1 VRRIVICGVM
11 LMLIF
16 IWAPAG
22 WTADETVS
30 EGEVYRLGEVVVSET
45 RQGVESVATVREVTA
60 VDIQSRGARTLDEAI
75 SLLPGVVVR
84 TGAQGVPRV
93 DIRGFRSRH
102 IVLLLNG
109 IPMNAAWDGQFD
121 PSLIPVENIAKIKIS
136 YGNASVL
143 YGDNGLAGVIN
154 VITKKGRPGI
164 HGSVAG
170 EAGEGAL
177 RRGQAKL
184 SGGSEK
190 IDFFMGASLIDRS
203 DWQLSDDF
211 EATPYEDGNARE
223 NSDKRSSNYFANLG
237 FNPVDTLQ
245 VGLTVNYLTS
255 QYGIPPATVDRNLD
269 PDFGKQRLTYDRM
282 DDVKGLAGQL
292 SASYKGAGPLNI
304 RGWGFF
310 NSLDEEENRYDDD
323 TYSTIT
329 QNRSYHLKS
338 ETDVYGGTLQAG
350 YDLKR
355 FGSLGFSLNGRQ
367 EKYESGG
374 YAIGSGNTVDP
385 NAYDNDHQLEVYSA
399 GLEYSIEPIARFG
412 LVMGYSYLWQD
423 REDDKGDDDQSYMA
437 GLYYDITTSTRLSGS
452 YAKKV
457 RFPTI
462 RQYYDPNSG
471 ALDLSPESSQ
481 NYEVALEQMIGSKHV
496 VTLTGFYI
504 DVKDFIEKDD
514 ATGLFA
520 NNSRYVFQGVEI
532 ATESN
537 FTDNLLVRLGYTCMT
552 TEDKSPGT
560 LKDQLQNR
568 PENKF
573 TAEGRYNFH
582 FGLTAYVNIMYL
594 ADQYDYSNSDEKEKL
609 NDITTLNLKLD
620 QALMRNR
627 LHLYVGADNLL
638 DNDYDEAFGGYP
650 GPGRYLY
657 GGVEVRF

>member
-1 VRRIVICGVM
+1 VRKIVICSVV
-11 LMLIF
+11 LMVIL

-22 WTADETVS
+22 WTAEETVS
-30 EGEVYRLGEVVVSET
+30 EDEVYRLGEVVVSEA
-45 RQGVESVATVREVTA
+45 RQGVESVATAREVTA
-60 VDIQSRGARTLDEAI
+60 ADIQDKGARTLDEAI

-109 IPMNAAWDGQFD
+109 VPMNAAWDGQFD

-154 VITKKGRPGI
+154 VITKKGRRGV

-170 EAGEGAL
+170 EAGEGSL
-177 RRGQAKL
+177 HREQARL

-203 DWQLSDDF
+203 DWRLSDDF
-211 EATPYEDGNARE
+211 ESTPYEDGSARE

-237 FNPVDTLQ
+237 FNPVDELQ

-255 QYGIPPATVDRNLD
+255 QYGIAPATVDRNLD
-269 PDFGKQRLTYDRM
+269 PDFGKQRLTYDRI
-282 DDVKGLAGQL
+282 DDVKGLSGQL
-292 SASYKGAGPLNI
+292 SASYNGAGPLTI
-304 RGWGFF
+304 RGWAFF

-329 QNRSYHLKS
+329 QNRSYHLNS
-338 ETDVYGGTLQAG
+338 GTDVYGGTLQAG

-355 FGSLGFSLNGRQ
+355 FGSLGFSLSGRQ

-374 YAIGSGNTVDP
+374 YAVGNKNTIDP
-385 NAYDNDHQLEVYSA
+385 NAFDNDHQLEVYSA

-423 REDDKGDDDQSYMA
+423 REEDRGDDDQSYMA
-437 GLYYDITTSTRLSGS
+437 GLYYDVTASTRLSGS

-462 RQYYDPNSG
+462 RQYFDPNSG
-471 ALDLSPESSQ
+471 NLDLSPESSQ

-496 VTLTGFYI
+496 VTLTGFHI
-504 DVKDFIEKDD
+504 DVKDYIEKDD
-514 ATGLFA
+514 ATQLYQ

-532 ATESN
+532 ATESY
-537 FTDNLLVRLGYTCMT
+537 FTDNLFVRLGYTWMI

-560 LKDQLQNR
+560 IKDQLQNR

-573 TAEGRYNFH
+573 TAEGRYAFH
-582 FGLTAYVNIMYL
+582 FGLTVYANIMYL
-594 ADQYDYSNSDEKEKL
+594 ADQYDYSNSGEKEKL

-627 LHLYVGADNLL
+627 LHLYIGADNLL